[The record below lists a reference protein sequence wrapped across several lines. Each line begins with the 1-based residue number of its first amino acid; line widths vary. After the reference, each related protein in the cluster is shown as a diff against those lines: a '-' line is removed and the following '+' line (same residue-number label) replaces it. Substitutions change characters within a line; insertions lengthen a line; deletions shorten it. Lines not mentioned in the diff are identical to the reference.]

1 MPGLTFDSSFS
12 LVGFAQQGLLTLF
25 VKGFP
30 MITHQELKEISQKVG
45 AIALRGMGPENAKHA
60 AFMDFKD
67 NSTAGRAIEVLGAWS
82 FPSSPS
88 TRLKVEYAKQSGPR
102 TSAPT
107 PHAPAKPPTSIPPVT
122 MASSHDTTSM
132 YYQQSYATPGYAY
145 YSSWGHSP
153 WASYYGAPTTA
164 SLVPTQPPVS
174 TVAPLTAMANEPVAS
189 TIAAATTST
198 AADAVMTGLD
208 QGKDEYLETLL
219 AVRPYRKEAQRALAH
234 MVRAIKEN
242 HKLMEYVVQRM
253 LELQLPDPFVTAAV
267 VKDEPPLSSLE
278 MAVYLSDP
286 LNYRPP
292 PPKSSTTQTTHSTF
306 DMAATGATP
315 APQIPTIANNAQ
327 PQANGGEA
335 TTVVATTRWKD
346 KPPNESAKPSNGAL
360 AEEEKL
366 AQGNHGGSI
375 QRQQLP
381 LRKRKNEESAALL
394 SSDESEIES
403 EPEQGSNSGV
413 PKRRRLTREEAEE
426 LVCQQEK
433 HEQQRKRKQQQ
444 KQNRKQQAT
453 PPIAKTSTTRPPLKT
468 TGSSLAVLSP
478 SPENTNPSSA
488 SIPNELLQNVSQ
500 NRDKDKQGQQQQQN
514 KPNIEVQKRPIEK
527 QKSKKQHD
535 QQQAIHANKENQVQ
549 HQYVQQQQLPQN
561 QMTGQASDVAITENH
576 KATSSGAQAHQS
588 TQANDKE
595 LGLKAENAPVLE
607 VSSASTSNASS
618 SPVATAISL
627 NDATTGQAETSVDN
641 TKGPKRSKLS
651 KKKREALKRR
661 AELVRLQNADLGV
674 NPTESSDEANSAP
687 ARLKSRFSG
696 EHETIADSD
705 VNAALV
711 SQQEP
716 ITAENKRFNEP
727 SGTKISKS
735 SIDSQQPSQL
745 LQQPSSDRHDEGVR
759 EEDHQTTP
767 STAPNVHGSS
777 QASLTTAEQDEADGH
792 GESREAAKMT
802 KDKTHDS
809 TSFGEEDEDRCM
821 QGSNVDNHP
830 EKGSKASC
838 EGQPNKMTSSMRK
851 RLAKKR
857 RMERI
862 EALSESKSK
871 DRNSSNGNEADMNH
885 KHSVEDSTS
894 TAAMDNTTPKLET

>member
-122 MASSHDTTSM
+122 IASSHDTTST

-189 TIAAATTST
+189 IIAAATTPT

-253 LELQLPDPFVTAAV
+253 LELQLPDPFMTAAV

-426 LVCQQEK
+426 LVRQQEK
-433 HEQQRKRKQQQ
+433 QEQQQ

-468 TGSSLAVLSP
+468 TGSSLAVLSS
-478 SPENTNPSSA
+478 SPENTDPSSA
-488 SIPNELLQNVSQ
+488 SIPNELLQNISQ
-500 NRDKDKQGQQQQQN
+500 NKDKDKQGQQQQQN
-514 KPNIEVQKRPIEK
+514 KTNMGIEVQKRPIEK
-527 QKSKKQHD
+527 LKSKKQHD
-535 QQQAIHANKENQVQ
+535 QQQAIHANKENQAQ
-549 HQYVQQQQLPQN
+549 HQHVQQQQLPQN

-576 KATSSGAQAHQS
+576 KAASSGAQVHQS

-595 LGLKAENAPVLE
+595 LRLKAENAPVLD

-661 AELVRLQNADLGV
+661 AELARLQNADLGV
-674 NPTESSDEANSAP
+674 NPTESSDGANSAP

-696 EHETIADSD
+696 EQETIADSD

-711 SQQEP
+711 NQQEP
-716 ITAENKRFNEP
+716 IRAENKRFIEP
-727 SGTKISKS
+727 SETKISKS

-759 EEDHQTTP
+759 EEAHQTTP
-767 STAPNVHGSS
+767 STAPNVHESN
-777 QASLTTAEQDEADGH
+777 QASHTTADQDE
-792 GESREAAKMT
+792 AKMT
-802 KDKTHDS
+802 KNEAHDS
-809 TSFGEEDEDRCM
+809 TSFGKEDEDRCM
-821 QGSNVDNHP
+821 QTSNVNNHL

-857 RMERI
+857 RMESI
-862 EALSESKSK
+862 EALSKSKSK

-894 TAAMDNTTPKLET
+894 TVAMDNTTPKLET